1 MTNATQ
7 PKPNPLPA
15 ILVYGTPS
23 GPALTQASWFRA
35 EDKEAVK
42 AAAKEL
48 KFSVIELHTDADRA
62 LAAGAHEG
70 VLKGSGRMI
79 VGSVSA
85 EVYRRIEEHV
95 RKGAG
100 APDPSQ
106 PDDAAAATTQ
116 IRVRTKQEPD
126 RSRPIGDRQ
135 TRPRQCAQSL
145 GGVAGR
151 REGSGR
157 LLEREARVRG
167 LLARDRQAD
176 RERRVHP
183 RVVRGARIPGLQ
195 ERGRT
200 TSPSC
205 TPSSASRASS
215 ARMSVATIIIFHAWG
230 GLRVAP
236 LLPRMPNRRAPSQ
249 PQPQETEAMTSTTVT
264 TAERIRALNDAFRR
278 TFVGGAVMITAG
290 VEAMPLEQRRSLLQ
304 KVRAFD
310 AFTDDND
317 PHGEHD
323 FGAIDEG
330 GVRCFWKID
339 CYDRATEFGSP
350 DPTDPAVTTRV
361 LTIMRADEY

>member
-100 APDPSQ
+100 APDASQLGSAVASAAKPVTEQTKNLTGPGAPSTSK
-106 PDDAAAATTQ
+106 PDLGQRDRRLGCASGRFVRGREILGEQWRAVRLVARHNRRHRQDRLRHSLARRSQNAAPEDRAEARRCPAP
-116 IRVRTKQEPD
+116 RVR
-126 RSRPIGDRQ
+126 RY
-135 TRPRQCAQSL
+135 
-145 GGVAGR
+145 
-151 REGSGR
+151 
-157 LLEREARVRG
+157 
-167 LLARDRQAD
+167 
-176 RERRVHP
+176 P
-183 RVVRGARIPGLQ
+183 RVGEASLKLR
-195 ERGRT
+195 
-200 TSPSC
+200 
-205 TPSSASRASS
+205 SSQTHR
-215 ARMSVATIIIFHAWG
+215 G

-236 LLPRMPNRRAPSQ
+236 FDSGRCRNGARPPNPN
-249 PQPQETEAMTSTTVT
+249 PN
-264 TAERIRALNDAFRR
+264 IRK
-278 TFVGGAVMITAG
+278 
-290 VEAMPLEQRRSLLQ
+290 P
-304 KVRAFD
+304 K
-310 AFTDDND
+310 
-317 PHGEHD
+317 P
-323 FGAIDEG
+323 
-330 GVRCFWKID
+330 
-339 CYDRATEFGSP
+339 
-350 DPTDPAVTTRV
+350 
-361 LTIMRADEY
+361 